1 MEKNPDL
8 VALQASLGEI
18 VDSLARQQEEA
29 TDPAV
34 IKALAIE
41 IREVLFRVTTVQ
53 QLLFRQQTDQIAQ
66 AVEQVDDA
74 RADLDKAIADIEK
87 LNRFLRTISG
97 FLGLVDKVLDVAKL
111 I

>member
-18 VDSLARQQEEA
+18 VDSLSQKQEEA

-53 QLLFRQQTDQIAQ
+53 QLLFRQQTDRISL
-66 AVEQVDDA
+66 AVEKVDEA
-74 RADLDKAIADIEK
+74 RTDLDKAIADIEK
-87 LNRFLRTISG
+87 LNHFLGTISG

>member
-8 VALQASLGEI
+8 AALQASLGEI
-18 VDSLARQQEEA
+18 VDRLAQKQEDA

-53 QLLFRQQTDQIAQ
+53 QLLFRQQTDRISR
-66 AVEQVDDA
+66 AVEQVDAA
-74 RADLDKAIADIEK
+74 RADLDKAIAEIEK

>member
-8 VALQASLGEI
+8 AALQASLGEI
-18 VDSLARQQEEA
+18 VDSLAQKQEDA

-53 QLLFRQQTDQIAQ
+53 QLLFRQQTDRISR
-66 AVEQVDDA
+66 AVEQVADA